1 MSSILL
7 AIKTGILVAS
17 LISHKYKAFALIEQ
31 QDVRHLFS
39 HNWRIPIS
47 KLISV
52 FAQPSICHEMW
63 SRWKEFYWNK
73 QGWTET
79 SISPY
84 HFPLYD
90 IIFANLLVMMKG
102 QAAISTSSHYLRQVW
117 NSVLYSGKFLGD
129 YWILTHWDCVF
140 DIWLYQH
147 FSLSSGNLSL
157 YPGSYFSL
165 ESEDKWVPFDT
176 EDHSVCMAKHLKSF
190 YHGSHSFSK
199 KFQLTLV
206 FPILYF

>member
-1 MSSILL
+1 MKCEADGKNSTETNRVEQRLASHHIIFPFTSSSSQTFWSWWEG
-7 AIKTGILVAS
+7 K
-17 LISHKYKAFALIEQ
+17 
-31 QDVRHLFS
+31 
-39 HNWRIPIS
+39 
-47 KLISV
+47 
-52 FAQPSICHEMW
+52 QPSAQVVT
-63 SRWKEFYWNK
+63 N
-73 QGWTET
+73 
-79 SISPY
+79 
-84 HFPLYD
+84 
-90 IIFANLLVMMKG
+90 
-102 QAAISTSSHYLRQVW
+102 LRQVW

-176 EDHSVCMAKHLKSF
+176 EDHSMCMAKHLKSF